1 MAYQNYSGAWL
12 AQTNSSF
19 QWLANEW
26 QQITPQSGVDTAK
39 IWQSYTLSSH
49 SPMNNLIVFGDGS
62 YAAGNAANNVLVAEN
77 SRNLLY
83 GGHGEDVLVGSGGSG
98 TTFIIAMGEGN
109 KVIQN
114 FNTADTLR
122 LIGGPLTSFDAVKS
136 AMTQQGSDVILNDGG
151 TMIAFRNTTVGQFQ
165 ADDFQLP
172 LNYAALGTPTFR
184 EEFDNPSTI
193 GTNWDTNFGY
203 AGDGRNSFTLPNNA
217 EQQIYTSADFK
228 GTAGAPLGLN
238 PYIFN
243 NGVLSLKAQPVNDWQ
258 SSQMWG
264 YKYSS
269 GMLYSEH
276 AQTYGYFE
284 MRAELPKG
292 DGLWPAFWLIGEQN
306 REIDVLEGLG
316 SDTKVAYNA
325 LHSHAV
331 PAIGNAS
338 FNPYPDGF
346 HTYGAMWAPDNITFY
361 VDGTPVWKTQTPTD
375 MDQPLRM
382 IVNLAVGGN
391 WPGSPNASTPWP
403 AEMKIDYV
411 RTYALPPAGGAP
423 TPPVV
428 TPPPPA
434 PLPTTGDQVLNSPY
448 PGAALVG
455 GAGNDVLNASQGS
468 DRLTGGGGSDTFAFK
483 AMPWSAGQITDFQAG
498 VDKVSLAGLYT
509 NGYGGSNP
517 IANGYVTLAS
527 DGAGGTKVML
537 DTDAGGASSIKFHV
551 TTVAGVAPGV
561 LNDATLFGGS
571 GAVPPSTPGTG
582 GGQVLTSSY
591 PGANLIGSGGHDV
604 LNASQGSDRL
614 TGGAGSDT
622 FVFKAMPWSAGQIT
636 DFQLGSD
643 KLDLSG
649 LYGGGYKGSNPVADG
664 YVSFVSDGMG
674 GTKVLVDTDGAGS
687 GNMIKFHVT
696 TLVGVGP
703 SGLTSANVLGGAGA
717 TPDPSPAAGV
727 KLVATT
733 PGSTLT
739 GGPGAD
745 ILLASQGADRLT
757 GGGGADRFEFPAKPW
772 SAGQITD
779 FAPGSDILDLRSL
792 FASAGYRGSNPVAD
806 GYLRLDHD
814 GAGGT
819 KVSFDQDGWGS
830 GNPWPTTITTLN
842 GVAPSSLHAGDWL
855 FA

>member
-19 QWLANEW
+19 QWLANET
-26 QQITPQSGVDTAK
+26 QQVTPQGGVDTAK
-39 IWQSYTLSSH
+39 IWQSYTLSPY
-49 SPMNNLIVFGDGS
+49 SPMNNLVVFGDGN
-62 YAAGNAANNVLVAEN
+62 YAAGNNANNVLVAEN
-77 SRNLLY
+77 ARNLLY
-83 GGHGEDVLVGSGGSG
+83 GGRGEDVLVGSGGSG
-98 TTFIIAMGEGN
+98 TTFIIALGEGD

-114 FNTADTLR
+114 FTSADTLR

-136 AMTQQGSDVILNDGG
+136 AMVQKGSDVILNDGG

-172 LNYAALGTPTFR
+172 LDYAALGAPVFR
-184 EEFDNPSTI
+184 EEFDNPNTI

-228 GTAGAPLGLN
+228 GTAGSPIGLN

-269 GMLYSEH
+269 GMIYSEH
-276 AQTYGYFE
+276 AQTFGYFE

-331 PAIGNAS
+331 PALGNAS

-346 HTYGAMWAPDNITFY
+346 HTYGAMWTPDTITFY
-361 VDGTPVWKTQTPTD
+361 VDGTPVWKTQTPHD
-375 MDQPLRM
+375 LDQPLRM

-403 AEMKIDYV
+403 AEMKVDYV
-411 RTYALPPAGGAP
+411 RTYALPPAGGTAQ
-423 TPPVV
+423 PPAV
-428 TPPPPA
+428 TPPALPPA
-434 PLPTTGDQVLNSPY
+434 GGDQTLNSPY

-455 GAGNDVLNASQGS
+455 GGGNDVLNASQGS
-468 DRLTGGGGSDTFAFK
+468 DRLTGGAGSDTFAFK
-483 AMPWSAGQITDFQAG
+483 AMPWSAGQVTDFQAG
-498 VDKVSLAGLYT
+498 ADKLSLAGLYT

-517 IANGYVTLAS
+517 IADGYVTLAS
-527 DGAGGTKVML
+527 DGIGGTKVIL
-537 DTDAGGASSIKFHV
+537 DTDAGGPSNIKFHV
-551 TTVAGVAPGV
+551 TTLTGVAPGA
-561 LNDATLFGGS
+561 LNDANLFGGS
-571 GAVPPSTPGTG
+571 GATPPPAPGTG
-582 GGQVLTSSY
+582 GGQVLTSAY
-591 PGANLIGSGGHDV
+591 PGASLVGGGGNDV

-636 DFQLGSD
+636 DFQVGAD
-643 KLDLSG
+643 KLDLSA
-649 LYGGGYKGSNPVADG
+649 LYGGGYRGANPVVDG

-674 GTKVLVDTDGAGS
+674 GTRVLVDVDGAAP

-696 TLVGVGP
+696 TLAGVEPG
-703 SGLTSANVLGGAGA
+703 GLTAANVLGSADASPGSSP
-717 TPDPSPAAGV
+717 TPGV
-727 KLVATT
+727 KLIAAT

-745 ILLASQGADRLT
+745 TLVASQGADWLT
-757 GGGGADRFEFPAKPW
+757 GGGGDDRFEFPQKPW
-772 SAGQITD
+772 SAGRIAD
-779 FAPGSDILDLRSL
+779 FTPGSDVLDLRSL
-792 FASAGYRGSNPVAD
+792 FSAAGYRGGDPVAD
-806 GYLRLDHD
+806 GYLRFVSD

-819 KVSFDQDGWGS
+819 KILFDQDGWGS
-830 GNPWPTTITTLN
+830 GNPWPTTITTLD
-842 GVAPSSLHAGDWL
+842 GVAPSSLQPDDWS
-855 FA
+855 FV